1 MIEKLLKGLP
11 FWFFLVCTIG
21 STFRSLVHIFAPD
34 GGAGSIAGIEV
45 SGLLGTNLT
54 AIFAQWGVSQL
65 LLALLG
71 WVVIFK
77 LRSLLYLMLAI
88 QLLEMVLRIVVG
100 HLKPIA
106 VASPPPGAY
115 ASWALLPLTAFFL
128 VLEIRA
134 HLSHKLCDQHGS
146 RAGL

>member
-1 MIEKLLKGLP
+1 
-11 FWFFLVCTIG
+11 
-21 STFRSLVHIFAPD
+21 LVHIFAPD

-45 SGLLGTNLT
+45 SGLLGANLT

-71 WVVIFK
+71 WVVILK
-77 LRSLLYLMLAI
+77 LRSLLSLMLAI

-115 ASWALLPLTAFFL
+115 ASWVLLPLTVFFL
-128 VLEIRA
+128 VLEIKT
-134 HLSHKLCDQHGS
+134 HLPPKLCDQHGS